1 MKIKKIKNKKITNKL
16 FLSIDNIEE
25 QVLIFENC
33 YFNDLQL
40 SKSFKKD
47 MKKVIFKN
55 CKILNANIEKI
66 DEIELNCCTI
76 GQILINN
83 SKNIDLNNIYYD
95 DLDKNIIDI
104 VGKNVNNVKMYRVHS
119 QVNINNSKNVFLNN
133 SYISINNI
141 SSNTVVL
148 DSSLISSKFK
158 KLGYIKSDY
167 IITNNDSEIQKC
179 ILETDYI
186 RINDNSELNLDSSY
200 IDISKILEIGKNSQ
214 INDYYNNSIFNS
226 DDILLKP
233 NANIGI
239 KGLNYENKNSYVE
252 TMMFNLLQE
261 YRTKVAKT
269 LKLVENKYNKPIKDL
284 RG

>member
-1 MKIKKIKNKKITNKL
+1 MKIKKIKNKKINNKL